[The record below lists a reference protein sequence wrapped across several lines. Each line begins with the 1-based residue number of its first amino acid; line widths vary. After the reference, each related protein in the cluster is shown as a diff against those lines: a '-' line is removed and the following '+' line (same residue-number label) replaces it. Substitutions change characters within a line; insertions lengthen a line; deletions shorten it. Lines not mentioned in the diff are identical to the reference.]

1 MTEFPFEG
9 FDCRTDKHDKDGEG
23 ECQRTLHFVFQD
35 LEEMY
40 SLRTVAECNWHL
52 KLAQSI
58 EHSVYKIATCIMF
71 WWEIKGAFILASS
84 SLFLLVKNKL
94 LAPEIEEL
102 YFFQFV

>member
-40 SLRTVAECNWHL
+40 SLRTGAESNWHFTL
-52 KLAQSI
+52 LPI
-58 EHSVYKIATCIMF
+58 IDPSVYKTTT
-71 WWEIKGAFILASS
+71 
-84 SLFLLVKNKL
+84 
-94 LAPEIEEL
+94 
-102 YFFQFV
+102 